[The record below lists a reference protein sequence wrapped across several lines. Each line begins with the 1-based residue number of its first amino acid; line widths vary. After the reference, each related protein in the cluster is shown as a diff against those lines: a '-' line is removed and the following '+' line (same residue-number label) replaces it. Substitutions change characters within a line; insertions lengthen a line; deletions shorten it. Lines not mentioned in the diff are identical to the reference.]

1 MAYFRTAKIPIWVN
15 FWWVLQWKMLV
26 YFLAIRS
33 IFTAIW
39 HILWYV
45 IGFIFCPV
53 LVCCTKKKTGNPTI
67 ERRSTTRC
75 TRHPAQNWKGFYLSF
90 LSLPRTTYSS
100 TKIMQYIVFFIIM
113 YTLIEYVRNS
123 VIGSKGEKPHLS
135 IGWFGFHGGP
145 FFRHEYFSSKSL
157 ITFLLGRRS
166 E

>member
-1 MAYFRTAKIPIWVN
+1 LGKFLVGLAMEDVGILFGHSVYFYSYLAYFVVCNW
-15 FWWVLQWKMLV
+15 V
-26 YFLAIRS
+26 YFLPS
-33 IFTAIW
+33 FGM
-39 HILWYV
+39 LYQE
-45 IGFIFCPV
+45 
-53 LVCCTKKKTGNPTI
+53 KSGNPTI